1 MWTIRENG
9 HKFNQQSS
17 SDEICPV
24 DGPPL
29 CHYEHNSHK
38 SWILWSLSNACPIKS
53 QLPEKTESKEGKKD
67 MDISPNACEYYFI
80 DFKVIQ

>member
-17 SDEICPV
+17 TDEICPV

-38 SWILWSLSNACPIKS
+38 SWILLVSLQYLSHKIPTARGNRKF
-53 QLPEKTESKEGKKD
+53 KEGEID
-67 MDISPNACEYYFI
+67 MDISPNACEYHFI
-80 DFKVIQ
+80 DLK